1 MAKNNKKHTRRIK
14 NLALVCTL
22 ATILLVT
29 STYAWFVGMRTVRV
43 KSFDVKIAAVDG
55 LSLSLDG
62 TNWTESLD
70 VSTAAQ
76 YEGNT
81 NSWAEKGLK
90 PVSSVGVVDTT
101 SATLKLY
108 EKASIKPT
116 TGGYRLLASR
126 VNNNTADAS
135 GDYKEQEGYVA
146 FDLFIKNLSG
156 QEYYPGTANVN
167 NEEAIYLTNDSS
179 VNVSTSGGVAGT
191 GIENSVRIAFAQIG
205 RVISTTTNADKITVL
220 NCTTEEVPEG
230 QDAKQDAT
238 GICRTATIWEPNDRN
253 HTTDAI
259 SYYNNS
265 CKARSTTDGTYSG
278 TCAALVN
285 GLPKTTYA
293 ISDEI
298 NYKDESGKATDVVDI
313 YDGTDYNGYT
323 KSTVL
328 QGFDT
333 FTDSEKLQS
342 GNARPEFFTLA
353 PNSITKVRVYI
364 YIEGQDIDNYDLAQ
378 IGKKISINFGFTK
391 DRYNED
397 DVDYTGAT
405 TNEGDGPFIEE
416 ADGDIVAATD
426 KTKPFIVLT
435 EKGETDEISS
445 IEVAKD
451 SEFVLANLVEAKA
464 YDKVSTYNKTT
475 DESGKDI
482 YTVATTTNNPLE
494 TEITTTGV
502 VNTAVPGT
510 YQIVYSV
517 KDAAGNLGTKV
528 LNVIVKA
535 TAEPGE

>member
-156 QEYYPGTANVN
+156 QEYYPGAANVN

-205 RVISTTTNADKITVL
+205 RVISTTTSADKITGL

-230 QDAKQDAT
+230 QDAKQYAT

-416 ADGDIVAATD
+416 DDGDIVAATD

-435 EKGETDEISS
+435 EKDQTDEITS

-482 YTVATTTNNPLE
+482 YTVSTTTNNQLE

-528 LNVIVKA
+528 LNVIVKDA
-535 TAEPGE
+535 TGE